1 MKSEIR
7 THHRWIFWLILIST
21 LLAGCSG
28 SAPKPETITVSGAF
42 ALYPLMTQWA
52 EAYQQVNPAVRI
64 DVTAGGAG
72 KGISDTLAGAVD
84 IGMVS
89 RELSPEEL
97 NQGAFPVAVARD
109 AVFGT
114 LNAANPY
121 LDQIMQKGFNQR
133 LLAGIYIT
141 GEITTW
147 GQVLGKPG
155 VTDQIRVF
163 TRSDS
168 AGAAE
173 MWALYIAGKKQS
185 DLLGIGVNADP
196 GILEAVIK
204 DPLAIGYNNLNYV
217 FDPQT
222 QKPVNGVVIMSL
234 DLNGSGAIE
243 ADEIF
248 ADKASA
254 IQAVAEGRY
263 PSPPARDLYLITKGS
278 PGGAVKDFM
287 IWILNDGQV
296 YVETNGYIALNPE
309 QLHEMRS
316 RLDVQP

>member
-121 LDQIMQKGFNQR
+121 LDQIMQKGFNQQ

-147 GQVLGKPG
+147 GQVLGKPE

-222 QKPVNGVVIMSL
+222 QKPVNGVVIMPL

-243 ADEIF
+243 AHEIF

-287 IWILNDGQV
+287 IWILNEGQV

-309 QLHEMRS
+309 QLNEMRS
-316 RLDVQP
+316 RLDIET

>member
-1 MKSEIR
+1 MR
-7 THHRWIFWLILIST
+7 TELKTPYRWIFSFFLIST
-21 LLAGCSG
+21 LLAGCVG
-28 SAPKPETITVSGAF
+28 SNRRQETITVSGAF

-52 EAYQQVNPAVRI
+52 EAYQETNPGVRI
-64 DVTAGGAG
+64 DVSAGGAG
-72 KGISDTLAGAVD
+72 KGVSDTLAGAVD

-97 NQGAFPVAVARD
+97 NQGAFPLAVARD

-121 LDQIMQKGFNQR
+121 LDQILQKGFNRQ

-147 GQVLGKPG
+147 GQILEKPE

-217 FDPQT
+217 FDAGT
-222 QKPVNGVVIMSL
+222 GKPVNGVVIMPL
-234 DLNGSGAIE
+234 DLNSSGAIE
-243 ADEIF
+243 TDEIF
-248 ADKASA
+248 SDKASA
-254 IQAVAEGRY
+254 IQAVADGRY
-263 PSPPARDLYLITKGS
+263 PSPPARDLYIITKGS
-278 PGGAVKDFM
+278 PAGAVKDF
-287 IWILNDGQV
+287 IHWILNEGQA
-296 YVETNGYIALNPE
+296 YVETNGYIALNSE
-309 QLHEMRS
+309 QLNQMRA
-316 RLDVQP
+316 RLDSQP

>member
-1 MKSEIR
+1 MKTELK
-7 THHRWIFWLILIST
+7 THNRWIFSFFLITT
-21 LLAGCSG
+21 LLAGCIG
-28 SAPKPETITVSGAF
+28 SSRKQETITVSGAF

-52 EAYQQVNPAVRI
+52 EAYQATNPGVRI
-64 DVTAGGAG
+64 DVSAGGAG
-72 KGISDTLAGAVD
+72 KGVSDTLAGAVD

-97 NQGAFPVAVARD
+97 NQGAFPLAVARD
-109 AVFGT
+109 TVFGT

-121 LDQIMQKGFNQR
+121 LDQILQKGFNRQ

-147 GQVLGKPG
+147 GQILGKPE

-217 FDPQT
+217 FDAGT
-222 QKPVNGVVIMSL
+222 GKPVNGVVIMPL

-243 ADEIF
+243 TDEIF
-248 ADKASA
+248 SDKASA
-254 IQAVAEGRY
+254 IQAVADGRY
-263 PSPPARDLYLITKGS
+263 PSPPARDLYIITKGR
-278 PGGAVKDFM
+278 PAGAVKDF
-287 IWILNDGQV
+287 IHWILNEGQA
-296 YVETNGYIALNPE
+296 YVETNGYIALNFD
-309 QLHEMRS
+309 QLNEMRA
-316 RLDVQP
+316 RLDSQP